1 MYGPDGPAAL
11 TWAAWPLRT
20 PEGCFETTFEPS
32 ASFSPSVPPV
42 PQVRLYRESFSIDDT
57 LEQKK
62 PQTACQDARTNAEV
76 LKFSDCNNYICSV
89 IAMKLKGFPT
99 LYLDNQ
105 RIFFSKVKAFWED
118 FFCHV
123 KTIIGS
129 QCAHK
134 VTLQNHRCM
143 EDFKGI

>member
-57 LEQKK
+57 LERKKNKTKQRVRMHEQMQKYLSSV
-62 PQTACQDARTNAEV
+62 TA
-76 LKFSDCNNYICSV
+76 
-89 IAMKLKGFPT
+89 
-99 LYLDNQ
+99 
-105 RIFFSKVKAFWED
+105 
-118 FFCHV
+118 
-123 KTIIGS
+123 TITYV
-129 QCAHK
+129 Q
-134 VTLQNHRCM
+134 
-143 EDFKGI
+143 